1 MFKQRGLSL
10 LELLI
15 AIALGVI
22 LIGGVMQMF
31 LSSRQVFST
40 QQAMSRVQESGRLAI
55 EFISEDIRMA
65 GFMGCLT
72 RESEIENDLED
83 SFWTDF
89 TNTSRLAQGI
99 AGYAAGAAGL
109 PEGLSPAPTANTDIL
124 VVRYAGGVASVVV
137 NAPVPEGGGVAEV
150 KSGELHIAGNGSQL
164 NTGSLLVSNCVAARI
179 FSATGIDAGDTSST
193 IKHGGNWP
201 STIVGRFSDFY
212 PGAEVLSVNTIVYYI
227 GENPAGRPSLYR
239 SEGGQTPQEL
249 IDGIENMVLRFGAE
263 GTYKAAA
270 DLKSEADWEV
280 VDSVRVEF
288 VVQGN
293 EINVLESPQA
303 YTLTGVSVDGPA
315 DRRLRQVFAS
325 TVAIRSRVK

>member
-1 MFKQRGLSL
+1 
-10 LELLI
+10 
-15 AIALGVI
+15 
-22 LIGGVMQMF
+22 MF

-72 RESEIENDLED
+72 RESEIQNDLDD

-89 TNTSRLAQGI
+89 TNSKRLAQGI
-99 AGYAAGAAGL
+99 AGYAAGATGL

-137 NAPVPEGGGVAEV
+137 NAPVPEGGGEPVA
-150 KSGELHIAGNGSQL
+150 SGEGVLHIAGNGSQL
-164 NTGSLLVSNCVAARI
+164 KTDSLLVSNCVAARI
-179 FSATGIDAGDTSST
+179 FSATGLDAGDTTST
-193 IKHGGNWP
+193 IKHDGNWP

-227 GENPAGRPSLYR
+227 GQNPAGRPSLYR

-263 GTYKAAA
+263 GVYKAAA
-270 DLKSEADWEV
+270 DLKSEAEWEA

-303 YTLTGVSVDGPA
+303 YTLTGAPVAGPA

-325 TVAIRSRVK
+325 TVAVRSSIK